1 MHESLSLRFRLNLMI
16 VLTMLAILG
25 LGTLF
30 AVHNARRS
38 VAEEIDSTVNLALQ
52 LIEASLSES
61 RSSTDSLGN
70 WFAQLNR
77 LDKTRHLRIQVRQ
90 TSDNFTG
97 SDHSAGSRMGQNK
110 VAQRAKAKDDFGQF
124 GRAEPGA
131 KHEPQGWSEHK
142 FDRSTFG
149 QPEAGPQDELQGGGE
164 HTLIDL
170 AARES
175 RSTSD
180 VPGWFAWAVK
190 PGSIVAEKRVET
202 TGDDVISIL
211 IEANPE
217 DEIAEAWN
225 EALGFLTL
233 IAVLAVTIYALVH
246 ITVGRALRCVGVIL
260 EGLEDIERGD
270 YGRRLPGFSLPEFAR
285 ISRAF
290 NHMASALEKARDEN
304 RALTQQSLAIQEE
317 ERRYLAQELHDELGQ
332 SLSAIKVMAAS
343 LRKRDNG
350 PRDNEAIECIMAVCD
365 RLFGVV
371 RGMMRRLR
379 PLMLDELGLIA
390 SLEDLIESWRSRNPD
405 VNLHFDCEDD
415 IDELAGAAKIHLFR
429 IVQECLTNVVK
440 HAEADGVWIELRLM
454 ELHEMDKLARSWIQ
468 LKISDNGCGFDP
480 NQPRRGFGLLGIRE
494 RVASLGG
501 QFHLN
506 TRPGEGVSLEVCV
519 PCGEASQ

>member
-1 MHESLSLRFRLNLMI
+1 MPRPPKIMHESLSLRFRLNLMI

-30 AVHNARRS
+30 AIHNARRS
-38 VAEEIDSTVNLALQ
+38 VAAEINSTVNLALQ
-52 LIEASLSES
+52 LIEVSLSENRNS
-61 RSSTDSLGN
+61 ADSLGN
-70 WFAQLNR
+70 WFSQLNR

-90 TSDNFTG
+90 TPNAADG
-97 SDHSAGSRMGQNK
+97 HSLGQ
-110 VAQRAKAKDDFGQF
+110 AQG
-124 GRAEPGA
+124 EPA
-131 KHEPQGWSEHK
+131 
-142 FDRSTFG
+142 
-149 QPEAGPQDELQGGGE
+149 
-164 HTLIDL
+164 LIDL
-170 AARES
+170 AARGNHRTPE
-175 RSTSD
+175 

-202 TGDDVISIL
+202 ADNDTISIFV
-211 IEANPE
+211 EANPE

-233 IAVLAVTIYALVH
+233 IAVLAATIYALVH
-246 ITVGRALRCVGVIL
+246 ITVGRAFRCVGVIL
-260 EGLEDIERGD
+260 DGLEDIERGD

-285 ISRAF
+285 ISRSF
-290 NHMASALEKARDEN
+290 NHMASTLEKARDEN

-343 LRKRDNG
+343 LRKRNSRPQDT
-350 PRDNEAIECIMAVCD
+350 EALERIMAVCD

-390 SLEDLIESWRSRNPD
+390 SLEDLIESWSSRNPG

-415 IDELAGAAKIHLFR
+415 IEECVGAAKIHLFR
-429 IVQECLTNVVK
+429 IVQECLTNIVK
-440 HAEADGVWIELRLM
+440 HAEADSVRIELRIK
-454 ELHEMDKLARSWIQ
+454 EIEETEQHVRSWIQ
-468 LKISDNGCGFDP
+468 LRIGDNGRGFDS

-501 QFHLN
+501 QFQLR
-506 TRPGEGVSLEVCV
+506 TKPGEGVSLEVCV
-519 PCGEASQ
+519 PCGEIFP

>member
-38 VAEEIDSTVNLALQ
+38 VAEEIGSTVNLALQ
-52 LIEASLSES
+52 LIEVSLSENRNS
-61 RSSTDSLGN
+61 ADSLGN
-70 WFAQLNR
+70 WFSQLNR

-90 TSDNFTG
+90 TPDRV
-97 SDHSAGSRMGQNK
+97 D
-110 VAQRAKAKDDFGQF
+110 
-124 GRAEPGA
+124 GR
-131 KHEPQGWSEHK
+131 
-142 FDRSTFG
+142 TF
-149 QPEAGPQDELQGGGE
+149 ESPQDEPS
-164 HTLIDL
+164 LIDL
-170 AARES
+170 AARGNE
-175 RSTSD
+175 RTSE
-180 VPGWFAWAVK
+180 VPGWFAWAVR
-190 PGSIVAEKRVET
+190 PNSIVAEKRVET
-202 TGDDVISIL
+202 TGDEAISIL

-225 EALGFLTL
+225 EALGFFTL

-246 ITVGRALRCVGVIL
+246 ITVGRAFRCVGVIL
-260 EGLEDIERGD
+260 DALEDIERGD

-285 ISRAF
+285 ISQAF
-290 NHMASALEKARDEN
+290 NHMASTLEKARDEN

-343 LRKRDNG
+343 LRKRDG
-350 PRDNEAIECIMAVCD
+350 HPQDNEAIERIMAVCD

-390 SLEDLIESWRSRNPD
+390 SLDDLIENWRSRNPG
-405 VNLHFDCEDD
+405 VSLHFDCDDD
-415 IDELAGAAKIHLFR
+415 IEECVGAAKIHLFR
-429 IVQECLTNVVK
+429 IIQECLTNIVK
-440 HAEADGVWIELRLM
+440 HAEADSVRIELRIK
-454 ELHEMDKLARSWIQ
+454 EIEENEQHARNRIQ
-468 LKISDNGCGFDP
+468 LRITDNGCGFDS

-501 QFHLN
+501 QFQLR
-506 TRPGEGVSLEVCV
+506 TKPGEGVSLEVCV
-519 PCGEASQ
+519 PCGEIFP

>member
-1 MHESLSLRFRLNLMI
+1 MHESLSLRFRLNLMV
-16 VLTMLAILG
+16 VLAMVAILG

-38 VAEEIDSTVNLALQ
+38 VAAEIDSTVNLALQ
-52 LIEASLSES
+52 LIEVSLSES
-61 RSSTDSLGN
+61 RNSADSLN
-70 WFAQLNR
+70 DWFSQLNR

-90 TSDNFTG
+90 TSNKLDR
-97 SDHSAGSRMGQNK
+97 SAFE
-110 VAQRAKAKDDFGQF
+110 QRQVGPLDK
-124 GRAEPGA
+124 
-131 KHEPQGWSEHK
+131 PQGR
-142 FDRSTFG
+142 DG
-149 QPEAGPQDELQGGGE
+149 Q
-164 HTLIDL
+164 TLIDL

-175 RSTSD
+175 RNTSE

-190 PGSIVAEKRVET
+190 PNSIFAEKRVET
-202 TGDDVISIL
+202 TGDDAISIL

-246 ITVGRALRCVGVIL
+246 ITVGRAFRCVGVIL

-343 LRKRDNG
+343 LRKRDNR
-350 PRDNEAIECIMAVCD
+350 PQDNEAIESIMAVCD

-390 SLEDLIESWRSRNPD
+390 SLEDLIESWRIRNPD
-405 VNLHFDCEDD
+405 VNLHFHCEDD

-440 HAEADGVWIELRLM
+440 HAEAEGVWIELRLK
-454 ELHEMDKLARSWIQ
+454 EIKEMDKHAQSWIQ
-468 LKISDNGCGFDP
+468 LKISDDGCGFDP

-501 QFHLN
+501 QFNLN
-506 TRPGEGVSLEVCV
+506 TRSGEGVSLEVCV
-519 PCGEASQ
+519 PCGEAHQ

>member
-52 LIEASLSES
+52 LIEVSLSEG
-61 RSSTDSLGN
+61 RNSTDDSLGN
-70 WFAQLNR
+70 WFSQLNR

-90 TSDNFTG
+90 T
-97 SDHSAGSRMGQNK
+97 
-110 VAQRAKAKDDFGQF
+110 
-124 GRAEPGA
+124 P
-131 KHEPQGWSEHK
+131 
-142 FDRSTFG
+142 DRVDGSTFG
-149 QPEAGPQDELQGGGE
+149 QPQAGPKGESQGRGE
-164 HTLIDL
+164 HSLTDS
-170 AARES
+170 AARGNP
-175 RSTSD
+175 RTSE

-190 PGSIVAEKRVET
+190 PDSSSIVAEKRVET
-202 TGDDVISIL
+202 DGKDVISIL

-246 ITVGRALRCVGVIL
+246 ITVGRAFRCVGVIL
-260 EGLEDIERGD
+260 DGLEDIERGD
-270 YGRRLPGFSLPEFAR
+270 YGRRLPSFSLPEFAR

-290 NHMASALEKARDEN
+290 NHMASTLEKARDEN

-343 LRKRDNG
+343 LRKRDSR
-350 PRDNEAIECIMAVCD
+350 PQDNEAIECIMGVCD

-390 SLEDLIESWRSRNPD
+390 SLEDLIESWRSRNPG
-405 VNLHFDCEDD
+405 VSLHFDCEDD
-415 IDELAGAAKIHLFR
+415 VDELAGAGKIHLFR

-440 HAEADGVWIELRLM
+440 HAEADGVWIELRLK
-454 ELHEMDKLARSWIQ
+454 EMDTRSRSWIQ

-480 NQPRRGFGLLGIRE
+480 NQPRRGFGLIGIRE

-501 QFHLN
+501 QFSLN
-506 TRPGEGVSLEVCV
+506 TRSGEGVSLEVCV
-519 PCGEASQ
+519 PCGEASR